1 MDPFSS
7 AFIKLYNSQCTQS
20 LITYTGF
27 DYVSFI
33 EEEIP
38 GENLEE
44 DQAERQEADELE
56 RQEAG
61 ELPSE
66 SAQEDEPDVEEVA
79 DAVNRTR
86 SGHRVVLPSRFVN
99 VTKVKEWKTEAAD
112 VAIKAELRM
121 LFEEL
126 KALALRDMLGLCR
139 GIDISN

>member
-1 MDPFSS
+1 MNAITREGAQDDVAGSTIE
-7 AFIKLYNSQCTQS
+7 AETQQPAV
-20 LITYTGF
+20 
-27 DYVSFI
+27 VSETDRDGAV

-44 DQAERQEADELE
+44 DPAERQEADELE

-86 SGHRVVLPSRFVN
+86 SGRRVVLPSRFVN
-99 VTKVKEWKTEAAD
+99 VT
-112 VAIKAELRM
+112 R
-121 LFEEL
+121 
-126 KALALRDMLGLCR
+126 
-139 GIDISN
+139 